1 MNTVSIPFLKRVFY
15 FQWPSIWDEIPA
27 KTLKALLPI
36 IKEVQAALL
45 IYQEAV
51 EKEPADL
58 ILQELRIKMLWKLLD
73 LSWYHWLKKRAFLSL
88 YADELSDILNTTDFL
103 IESPLRNAPPF
114 EKIKVGRLTLIPPCK
129 ALQNLSAEEFH
140 FLGLH
145 LKKLSE
151 LKQESITPKE
161 RALKRT
167 ALQNEIV
174 YALYR
179 PQGKKPNYHSE
190 NEDYSGDERIRFNR
204 HNWEVKSR
212 LVADIPLWKK
222 ELIIWWYSHMLLRI
236 QDAHPLIFTKK
247 TERSANR
254 YGWLPVFRQLA
265 KNPLQTEK
273 IGSLKLSYLLY
284 ELNELIDESE
294 RLKSSHA
301 KS

>member
-1 MNTVSIPFLKRVFY
+1 MNTVSIPYLKRVFY
-15 FQWPSIWDEIPA
+15 FQWPSTWDEIPA
-27 KTLKALLPI
+27 KTLKALLPT
-36 IKEVQAALL
+36 IKQVQAAFL
-45 IYQEAV
+45 IYQEAQD
-51 EKEPADL
+51 KEPADHM
-58 ILQELRIKMLWKLLD
+58 LQELRIKMLWKLLD
-73 LSWYHWLKKRAFLSL
+73 LRWYHWLKKRAFLSL

-103 IESPLRNAPPF
+103 IERPNRNAPPF
-114 EKIKVGRLTLIPPCK
+114 AQIKVGRHTLISPGH

-145 LKKLSE
+145 LKKLSDLE
-151 LKQESITPKE
+151 KESISQKA
-161 RALKRT
+161 RILKKV

-179 PQGKKPNYHSE
+179 PRGKKPNYQPKHE
-190 NEDYSGDERIRFNR
+190 EYNGDERIRFNR

-212 LVADIPLWKK
+212 IVANVPPWKK
-222 ELIIWWYSHMLLRI
+222 ELIIWWYSQMLLRI
-236 QDAHPLIFTKK
+236 QDAHPLIFSKK
-247 TERSANR
+247 AEGKANR

-284 ELNELIDESE
+284 ELNQLLEESD
-294 RLKSSHA
+294 RLKSRYA

>member
-1 MNTVSIPFLKRVFY
+1 LGELT
-15 FQWPSIWDEIPA
+15 QWPSTWDEIPA

-36 IKEVQAALL
+36 IKQVQAAFL
-45 IYQEAV
+45 IYQEAK
-51 EKEPADL
+51 EQEPADL
-58 ILQELRIKMLWKLLD
+58 MLQELRIKMLWMLLG
-73 LSWYHWLKKRAFLSL
+73 LRWYHWLKKRAFLSL
-88 YADELSDILNTTDFL
+88 YPDELNDILNETDFL
-103 IESPLRNAPPF
+103 IERPLRNAPPF
-114 EKIKVGRLTLIPPCK
+114 EKIKVGRKTLIPPGK

-151 LKQESITPKE
+151 LKQESITHKE
-161 RALKRT
+161 RILKRT

-174 YALYR
+174 YALCR
-179 PQGKKPNYHSE
+179 PRGKKPNYHPE

-222 ELIIWWYSHMLLRI
+222 ELIIWWYSQMLLRI

-247 TERSANR
+247 AERKANH

-273 IGSLKLSYLLY
+273 IGNLKLSSLLY
-284 ELNELIDESE
+284 ELNELISESD
-294 RLKSSHA
+294 RLKAGHA